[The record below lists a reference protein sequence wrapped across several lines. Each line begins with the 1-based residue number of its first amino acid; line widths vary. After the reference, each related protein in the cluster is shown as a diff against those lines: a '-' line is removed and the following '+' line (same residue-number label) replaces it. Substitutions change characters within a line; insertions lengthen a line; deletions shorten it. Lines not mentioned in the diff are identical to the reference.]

1 MTGPTSRRNFSSFLF
16 FKITQNEWVT
26 SDFLLFFEERKKIE
40 EEEVGQGEREG
51 RLPSYNLKTID
62 EY

>member
-1 MTGPTSRRNFSSFLF
+1 MTRPTSGRNFSSFLF

-26 SDFLLFFEERKKIE
+26 NDFFVVSWRKKKTE

-51 RLPSYNLKTID
+51 WLPSYNLKTID
-62 EY
+62 KY